1 MTTNPVHR
9 AFSKVAQLSQDDSLH
24 ALDRVAFATAATFI
38 AAGYSYRITPSYQTT
53 LDILK
58 KERDLSG
65 QHRLSTGSF

>member
-38 AAGYSYRITPSYQTT
+38 AAGYSYRITPAIKQPWIS
-53 LDILK
+53 LK
-58 KERDLSG
+58 RKETLSG